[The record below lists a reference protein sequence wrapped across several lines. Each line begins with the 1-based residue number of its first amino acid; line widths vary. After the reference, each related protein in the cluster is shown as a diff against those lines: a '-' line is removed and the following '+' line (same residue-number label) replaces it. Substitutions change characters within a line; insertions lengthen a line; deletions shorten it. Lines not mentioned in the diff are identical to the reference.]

1 MPKSPTPS
9 FTKLPCDVVITPDQR
24 VFINGHQIGGVMGI
38 DMEAEAHQLTNLTL
52 RINPS
57 SLVVGDP
64 PTDSLGGLSDVYDDQ
79 DGEARVDI
87 GSAIAKARRRLAR
100 KDDSNKLTTDDE
112 AVTVSD
118 PDRNNDPFK
127 HD

>member
-1 MPKSPTPS
+1 MPKLPAPS
-9 FTKLPCDVVITPDQR
+9 FTKLPCDIVITPDQR
-24 VFINGHQIGGVMGI
+24 VFINGHQIGCVMGI
-38 DMEAEAHQLTNLTL
+38 DMEAEPRHPTSLTL

-64 PTDSLGGLSDVYDDQ
+64 PTGSLGGLADVYDDQ

-100 KDDSNKLTTDDE
+100 KDDSNKLTTDDPP
-112 AVTVSD
+112 VTVSA